1 MEINKIEKASQDLE
15 VKLQMLEILEPE
27 DSHFKELLQQANEL
41 AVEIRT
47 ALDFR

>member
-1 MEINKIEKASQDLE
+1 MKINKIEKVSKDLE
-15 VKLQMLEILEPE
+15 VKLKMLEILGPE

-41 AVEIRT
+41 AVQIKT